1 MNTYQ
6 KMSCELGDV
15 SFRMSENELDESG
28 FVSFRKFGDASFRIT
43 KMSWVSFGTQ
53 MLGKRSL

>member
-6 KMSCELGDV
+6 KMSGELGDV
-15 SFRMSENELDESG
+15 SFRMSENELGESG

-43 KMSWVSFGTQ
+43 KMSWVSFGT
-53 MLGKRSL
+53 